1 MRAIWKGAINFG
13 LVSIPVSLYPATR
26 REDLKFR
33 MLRKRDLS
41 PINYKRVAQADGK
54 EVPWEQIV
62 KGYEYEKGK
71 FVVLTDEDFKRV
83 DVEATQ
89 TVDIIDFVEL
99 EEVDPMMFQKPYYLE
114 PVKGGVPAYR
124 LLRDVLKETGKI
136 GIAKVVIKTRQ
147 HLAALKPH
155 GPGMV
160 LELMHFQDEL
170 VDPSELKIP
179 AEGKQ
184 ASGKRELQ
192 MARLLVDELSEKW
205 DPARYTDDYESR
217 LMKIIDQKVKSGG
230 KSLPAAGKPARPAS
244 NVIDLVSILQQS
256 LEQAGGGTAKKTPAA
271 KKKSAAKSSRSRT
284 SKKRASRA
292 KKAA

>member
-1 MRAIWKGAINFG
+1 MVAMRAIWKGAINFG

-26 REDLKFR
+26 REELKFR
-33 MLRKRDLS
+33 MLRKKDLS
-41 PINYKRVAQADGK
+41 PINYQRVAEVDGK
-54 EVPWEQIV
+54 EVPWEEIV

-71 FVVLTDEDFKRV
+71 FVVLTEDDFKRV
-83 DVEATQ
+83 DIEATQ
-89 TVDIIDFVEL
+89 TVDILDFVKL

-136 GIAKVVIKTRQ
+136 GITKVVIKTRQ

-155 GPGMV
+155 RHGMV

-170 VDPSELKIP
+170 VDANELRIP
-179 AEGKQ
+179 EEGKKP
-184 ASGKRELQ
+184 SGARELQ
-192 MARLLVDELSEKW
+192 MARLLVDELSEEW
-205 DPARYTDDYESR
+205 DPARYTDDYQSR
-217 LMKIIDQKVKSGG
+217 LLQLIEQKVKSGG
-230 KSLPAAGKPARPAS
+230 KSPPAPKTAAKQAT

-256 LEQAGGGTAKKTPAA
+256 LEQAGGGGGQKKTAKRATKA
-271 KKKSAAKSSRSRT
+271 KKPARKRAKSG
-284 SKKRASRA
+284 